1 MSAVAATEQRKLI
14 AQLPLRLLA
23 LACVLGPFAFA
34 AILSIQHGTPADALF
49 GAWVHSSG
57 YALSLVVLSFAAN
70 WGFPIIAGVLAGDLF
85 SSEDRHGTWKTI
97 LTRSQS
103 LQDVFSGK
111 VVTAMAWAMVL
122 AGLVAASSLA
132 AGLIAV
138 GSGRFV
144 NLGGSSLAS
153 LHAFA
158 LVVVS
163 WLICLLPVLAYT
175 SLAILF
181 SVITRNGIVGVL
193 GPVLVA
199 VLTQLLALIGNG
211 VWIHLLLVGTAF
223 DAWHGLF
230 AAHPFFGPLVVSA
243 VVCAAWIGASLGASW
258 AILRRR
264 EFIAGGAAR
273 RGGWRLPARIAA
285 GVTVGV
291 AFMALAT
298 NWGPVGVTAPRLR
311 ASFGPAFHRLTE
323 LQQQLL
329 GHPIPATAR
338 YRILPVCNKRQ
349 TAAVGPGDWS
359 CTMNV
364 YIVLAAGQQPL
375 TNTPVAYDVSVQ
387 SNGCY
392 KASSP
397 PAYVGGA
404 TLRDTRGH
412 SVVNPLAVIYG
423 CFNVL

>member
-1 MSAVAATEQRKLI
+1 M
-14 AQLPLRLLA
+14 
-23 LACVLGPFAFA
+23 
-34 AILSIQHGTPADALF
+34 
-49 GAWVHSSG
+49 
-57 YALSLVVLSFAAN
+57 LSFAAN

-103 LQDVFSGK
+103 LQDVFAGK

-132 AGLIAV
+132 AGLIVV

-181 SVITRNGIVGVL
+181 SVVTRNGIVGVL

-211 VWIHLLLVGTAF
+211 VWVHLLLVGTAF

-243 VVCAAWIGASLGASW
+243 LVCAAWIGASLGASW

-291 AFMALAT
+291 AFLALAT
-298 NWGPVGVTAPRLR
+298 NWGPVG
-311 ASFGPAFHRLTE
+311 
-323 LQQQLL
+323 
-329 GHPIPATAR
+329 
-338 YRILPVCNKRQ
+338 
-349 TAAVGPGDWS
+349 
-359 CTMNV
+359 
-364 YIVLAAGQQPL
+364 
-375 TNTPVAYDVSVQ
+375 
-387 SNGCY
+387 
-392 KASSP
+392 
-397 PAYVGGA
+397 
-404 TLRDTRGH
+404 
-412 SVVNPLAVIYG
+412 
-423 CFNVL
+423 

>member
-1 MSAVAATEQRKLI
+1 MNAVAAVEQRKLI
-14 AQLPLRLLA
+14 AQLPLR
-23 LACVLGPFAFA
+23 
-34 AILSIQHGTPADALF
+34 
-49 GAWVHSSG
+49 
-57 YALSLVVLSFAAN
+57 
-70 WGFPIIAGVLAGDLF
+70 
-85 SSEDRHGTWKTI
+85 R
-97 LTRSQS
+97 
-103 LQDVFSGK
+103 GK
-111 VVTAMAWAMVL
+111 VVTAMAWAMLL
-122 AGLVAASSLA
+122 AGLVAVASLA
-132 AGLIAV
+132 AGLVVV
-138 GSGRFV
+138 GRGRFV
-144 NLGGSSLAS
+144 NFGGRSLAPP
-153 LHAFA
+153 HALA
-158 LVVVS
+158 LVAIS

-199 VLTQLLALIGNG
+199 VLIQLLALVGNG
-211 VWIHLLLVGTAF
+211 VWVHLLLVGTAF

-230 AAHPFFGPLVVSA
+230 AAHPFFGPLVVSIL
-243 VVCAAWIGASLGASW
+243 VCVAWIAASLGASW

-264 EFIAGGAAR
+264 EFIAGGGAR
-273 RGGWRLPARIAA
+273 RGGWQLPARIVA
-285 GVTVGV
+285 GVTLVV
-291 AFMALAT
+291 AFLVFAS

-329 GHPIPATAR
+329 GHPIPASAR

-349 TAAVGPGDWS
+349 TAAVGPGDWT

-364 YIVLAAGQQPL
+364 YIVLAAGQHPL

-404 TLRDTRGH
+404 TLHDTRGR

-423 CFNVL
+423 CFSIL